1 MSDYPQET
9 IDTLRG
15 MVTAQRAKI
24 AELVEEG
31 VKLRHRVA
39 DLAEIVDTDTVLI
52 DKLEAELAELRGAL

>member
-15 MVTAQRAKI
+15 MVTAQRVKI
-24 AELVEEG
+24 AELVAEG
-31 VKLRHRVA
+31 VTLRHRVA
-39 DLAEIVDTDTVLI
+39 ELAEIVDTDTVLI